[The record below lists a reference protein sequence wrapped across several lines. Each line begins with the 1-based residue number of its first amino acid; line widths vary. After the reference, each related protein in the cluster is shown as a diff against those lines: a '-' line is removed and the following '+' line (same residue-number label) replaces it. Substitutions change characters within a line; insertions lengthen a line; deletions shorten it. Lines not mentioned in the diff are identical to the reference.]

1 MDQKAVKA
9 EVKNSVLWIRLN
21 RPDVLNAFNDPMGTD
36 LHEALK
42 DGEKNPKARA
52 IVLTGE
58 GRAFSVGEDLNTNR
72 GMYESGKPI
81 LLGEV
86 LRSKYNPIVARI
98 RRMDKPVLAAINGV
112 TAGAGLGVAPACDL
126 GGAPEKAAF
135 YGAFLKVGPAPQ
147 PGASFSLSGIF
158 GRAQ

>member
-1 MDQKAVKA
+1 MDQKAVRT

-21 RPDVLNAFNDPMGTD
+21 RPDVLNAFNEQMGTD

-72 GMYESGKPI
+72 GMYESGKQI

-86 LRSKYNPIVARI
+86 LRSKYNAIVVHI
-98 RRMDKPVLAAINGV
+98 RGMHKPVLAAIHRV
-112 TAGAGLGVAPACDL
+112 TAGAELGLEPPCDL
-126 GGAPEKAAF
+126 E
-135 YGAFLKVGPAPQ
+135 
-147 PGASFSLSGIF
+147 
-158 GRAQ
+158 R

>member
-1 MDQKAVKA
+1 MDEKAVKA

-21 RPDVLNAFNDPMGTD
+21 RPDVLNAFNEQMGTD

-42 DGEKNPKARA
+42 DAEKNPKARA

-58 GRAFSVGEDLNTNR
+58 GRAFSVGEDLNTSR
-72 GMYESGKPI
+72 VMYESGKPL

-98 RRMDKPVLAAINGV
+98 RRMDKPVL
-112 TAGAGLGVAPACDL
+112 
-126 GGAPEKAAF
+126 
-135 YGAFLKVGPAPQ
+135 
-147 PGASFSLSGIF
+147 
-158 GRAQ
+158 

>member
-1 MDQKAVKA
+1 MDQKAVRT

-21 RPDVLNAFNDPMGTD
+21 RPDVLNAFNEQMGTD

-81 LLGEV
+81 LLGGV

-112 TAGAGLGVAPACDL
+112 TAGARLGLPPACGPRS
-126 GGAPEKAAF
+126 GGGNAAL
-135 YGAFLKVGPAPQ
+135 YHSAA
-147 PGASFSLSGIF
+147 
-158 GRAQ
+158 R

>member
-1 MDQKAVKA
+1 MDEKAIKA

-21 RPDVLNAFNDPMGTD
+21 RPDVLNAFNEQMGTD

-58 GRAFSVGEDLNTNR
+58 GRAFSVGEDLNTSR
-72 GMYESGKPI
+72 VMYESGKPL

-112 TAGAGLGVAPACDL
+112 TAVTRQGHVLLWQPRGAT
-126 GGAPEKAAF
+126 E
-135 YGAFLKVGPAPQ
+135 Q
-147 PGASFSLSGIF
+147 
-158 GRAQ
+158 

>member
-1 MDQKAVKA
+1 MDQKAVRT

-21 RPDVLNAFNDPMGTD
+21 RPDVLNAFNEQMGTD

-112 TAGAGLGVAPACDL
+112 TAGAGVGLALACGL
-126 GGAPEKAAF
+126 RAGGGNAAL
-135 YGAFLKVGPAPQ
+135 YHSAA
-147 PGASFSLSGIF
+147 
-158 GRAQ
+158 R

>member
-1 MDQKAVKA
+1 MDEKAVKS

-21 RPDVLNAFNDPMGTD
+21 RPDVLNAFNEEMGAD

-58 GRAFSVGEDLNTNR
+58 GRAFSVGEDLNISR
-72 GMYESGKPI
+72 GMYESGKPL

-98 RRMDKPVLAAINGV
+98 RRMDKPVLAAINGG
-112 TAGAGLGVAPACDL
+112 TAGAGLGVRPARAL
-126 GGAPEKAAF
+126 GAGAEE
-135 YGAFLKVGPAPQ
+135 GAFHEPSNKG
-147 PGASFSLSGIF
+147 SH
-158 GRAQ
+158 